1 AAGDAARR
9 RVGLHLRVRRGA
21 RVGDAAA
28 HAERAA
34 PQGRPALHARRR
46 RGVRAVAAHVVAGPD
61 GPRGRGVPPALHRLL
76 TGGEPRPRPG
86 YWGHAVLLAWS
97 RRALRPVRAPARP
110 APSGPALGA
119 PDPAVA
125 ARRAST

>member
-76 TGGEPRPRPG
+76 TGGEPRPRPRSEE
-86 YWGHAVLLAWS
+86 HTSELQSRENLVCRLLLEKKKKQTF
-97 RRALRPVRAPARP
+97 RMTRYYK
-110 APSGPALGA
+110 
-119 PDPAVA
+119 
-125 ARRAST
+125 TN